1 MKNKKLRSR
10 IKAFPLPITTLINQV
25 HTSTSVKY
33 SNWELCNSDRPDIF
47 NNALFSIKSRTE
59 AKVHKGR
66 NLASALEEAGI
77 TPT

>member
-1 MKNKKLRSR
+1 MKFILALLLN
-10 IKAFPLPITTLINQV
+10 TLTEN
-25 HTSTSVKY
+25 ST
-33 SNWELCNSDRPDIF
+33 SDRPDIF
-47 NNALFSIKSRTE
+47 NNALFSVKSQTE